1 MCYVTYRHA
10 TQYCADNVHTYM
22 LNCTN
27 DGFVL
32 ASDGDDVSLVVC
44 SSCSSSSS
52 ISRLLT
58 LFGYWLLVLVSS
70 NLDLERWNW
79 KSTIKLLL
87 RVQVSSGIWWQLS
100 LLFEAHG
107 FDQVLRCTSCLVLL
121 RSYKR
126 SFFFLRGLCLQLQQQ
141 LAPGNIVLV
150 SCITHWV
157 LSCRSSLFR

>member
-1 MCYVTYRHA
+1 
-10 TQYCADNVHTYM
+10 M

-58 LFGYWLLVLVSS
+58 LFGYWLLVLVLVSS

-79 KSTIKLLL
+79 KSTIKLLI

-100 LLFEAHG
+100 LLIEANG

-121 RSYKR
+121 LSYKR
-126 SFFFLRGLCLQLQQQ
+126 SFVFRWGLSLCLQRQ
-141 LAPGNIVLV
+141 LAPGHIVLV
-150 SCITHWV
+150 SCIMHWV